1 MKNTII
7 IVCFLLIGLVVKGQR
22 FAYINTD
29 DILENLPEFQEAQ
42 KELDALSEQWQKT
55 IEAKYTELAEIRKQ
69 FKAEEIL
76 MTPEMRKK
84 KEEEIAQKEKEAR
97 DYQKQKFGIEGELF
111 TKRKELVKPIQ
122 DKIFKE
128 IQEMATRNNYALIFD
143 TAGQNNILF
152 ADPKFD
158 KSEEIIRKLK

>member
-1 MKNTII
+1 MKKLAFIFILFCLNFS
-7 IVCFLLIGLVVKGQR
+7 VSAQR

-29 DILENLPEFQEAQ
+29 DILDNLPEFQEAQ

-55 IEAKYTELAEIRKQ
+55 IEAKYAELSELRKQ

-76 MTPEMRKK
+76 MTPEMKKK
-84 KEEEIAQKEKEAR
+84 KEEEWAQKEKEAR
-97 DYQKQKFGIEGELF
+97 EYQKEKFGIEGELF

-128 IQEMATRNNYALIFD
+128 VQEMATRNNYAIIFD

-158 KSEEIIRKLK
+158 KSEEIL